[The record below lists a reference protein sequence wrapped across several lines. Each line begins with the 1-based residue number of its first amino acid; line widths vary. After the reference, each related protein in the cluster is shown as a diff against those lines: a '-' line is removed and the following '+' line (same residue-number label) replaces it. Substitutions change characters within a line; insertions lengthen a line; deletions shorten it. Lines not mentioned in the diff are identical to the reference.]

1 MAEVPKS
8 INIGECL
15 YRISCQTATQDMHT
29 TNMQQELK
37 RWQNSA
43 HYFQSDFE
51 YGIHN
56 RHKTV
61 TKRYCIA
68 GMQVAVSVLFNS
80 PLPSLLTDFL
90 TNFIF
95 WHLNFV
101 I

>member
-68 GMQVAVSVLFNS
+68 GMQVAVSVLFKS
-80 PLPSLLTDFL
+80 FIPASSLISLL
-90 TNFIF
+90 NFIF